1 VTEPT
6 LPFPAEPAESSG
18 RTAKQRRPKRR
29 RHRGTKWLI
38 ALVVVLGLLV
48 AADRI
53 TLSVAESQLAGKIQ
67 SSQHLSQKPAVSI
80 AGFPFLTQVISRD
93 FPNATVDIHGLTA
106 NGGLVISDLHADLH
120 GVHVNTGFN
129 SATVDTLDATAQMSY
144 ADISKALASKLTVA
158 GAQVGTIT
166 LSDVGNGQLNAAY
179 EVLGV
184 KVGATIDVTL
194 SGGVNTLEFK
204 SVDIK
209 TPVAAVFTPPNFDV
223 SYDLGALP
231 FGMKLTRLA
240 FTPSAV
246 DVSATGT
253 DVSLSQSSV
262 SNGSSN
268 G

>member
-6 LPFPAEPAESSG
+6 LPFPTEPDESSG
-18 RTAKQRRPKRR
+18 RAAKQRRPKRR

-53 TLSVAESQLAGKIQ
+53 TLSVAESQLAGKIK
-67 SSQHLSQKPAVSI
+67 SSQHLAQKPAVSI

-106 NGGLVISDLHADLH
+106 NGGLVISDLHS
-120 GVHVNTGFN
+120 VHVDSGFN

-158 GAQVGTIT
+158 GAQVGDVT
-166 LSDVGNGQLNAAY
+166 LSDAGNDQLNAAY
-179 EVLGV
+179 EVAGV
-184 KVGATIDVTL
+184 KVSATIEVTVT
-194 SGGVNTLEFK
+194 GVNTLEFK

-209 TPVAAVFTPPNFDV
+209 TPVSAVFTPPNFDV

-231 FGMKLTRLA
+231 FGMKLTQLE
-240 FTPSAV
+240 FTPSV
-246 DVSATGT
+246 VEVSATGT
-253 DVSLSQSSV
+253 DVSLSQTSV
-262 SNGSSN
+262 TTGSSN

>member
-6 LPFPAEPAESSG
+6 LPFPTEPDESSG
-18 RTAKQRRPKRR
+18 RAAKQRRPKRR

-53 TLSVAESQLAGKIQ
+53 TLSVAESQLAGKIK
-67 SSQHLSQKPAVSI
+67 SSQHLAQKPAVSI

-120 GVHVNTGFN
+120 GVHVDSGFN

-158 GAQVGTIT
+158 GAQVGDVT
-166 LSDVGNGQLNAAY
+166 LSDAGNDQLNAAY
-179 EVLGV
+179 EVAGV
-184 KVGATIDVTL
+184 KVSATIEVTVT
-194 SGGVNTLEFK
+194 GVNTLEFK

-209 TPVAAVFTPPNFDV
+209 TPVSAVFTPPNFDV

-231 FGMKLTRLA
+231 FGMNLTHLA

-246 DVSATGT
+246 EVSATGT
-253 DVSLSQSSV
+253 DVSLSQTSV
-262 SNGSSN
+262 TTGSSN